1 MQFTVDDS
9 RGNVGQTRVIEVLLT
24 ILPVAVAKGAKAEP
38 PAEKYNHLEELVE
51 AVIPYPCAFARFA
64 IGGEEDCHRYMY
76 VPFRT
81 PYELTY

>member
-1 MQFTVDDS
+1 
-9 RGNVGQTRVIEVLLT
+9 VIEVLLN

-64 IGGEEDCHRYMY
+64 IGGKKIVTATCT
-76 VPFRT
+76 FRS
-81 PYELTY
+81 EHHMN